1 MADLLEKQRLSY
13 NDLLKTLEI
22 PADAPTTKTCMC
34 CGQQMHMVKV
44 NPYFAYFIHL
54 PEDQAGC
61 AEKNPTGTKLPLL
74 WSNKL
79 IIRKQL
85 ERYYEQVTG
94 KKPAEPKPFINEVE
108 VKPNEQTP
116 H

>member
-1 MADLLEKQRLSY
+1 MEKQRLSY
-13 NDLLKTLEI
+13 SNLLKTLEV
-22 PADAPTTKTCMC
+22 PEDAPQTKTCLC
-34 CGQQMHMVKV
+34 CGQQMHMIKV
-44 NPYFAYFIHL
+44 NPYFVYFIHT
-54 PEDQAGC
+54 PEEQAAC
-61 AEKNPTGTKLPLL
+61 AEKNPTDLKLPLI

-79 IIRKQL
+79 IIRKQP